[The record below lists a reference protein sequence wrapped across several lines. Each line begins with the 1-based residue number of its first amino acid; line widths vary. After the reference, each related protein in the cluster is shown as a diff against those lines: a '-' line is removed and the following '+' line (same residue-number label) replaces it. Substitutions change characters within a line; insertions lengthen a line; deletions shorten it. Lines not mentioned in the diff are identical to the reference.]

1 MPRFKPNHI
10 DYRIGKR
17 LRQRRNALGISMAA
31 LGLIIGVEHQQ
42 IQKYEAAKNRI
53 SAAQLYELAN
63 AMEVPIGWFF
73 DDIK

>member
-17 LRQRRNALGISMAA
+17 LRQRRNALGISMAT

-42 IQKYEAAKNRI
+42 IQKYETGTSRI

-63 AMEVPIGWFF
+63 SMGVPIGWFF